1 MNTHQETPVLQSSTD
16 GSSAG
21 WGTDLRMLLV
31 LALPNVASTAAESL
45 MSFVDFAIVS
55 PLGPAAQA
63 AVSSASLVYFS
74 IFGFCLGMMVCVTT
88 VVSQSLGIGRPRDCS
103 AYGWQG
109 IWLSLTFGLLG
120 IVLWPVVPGFYAW
133 VGHEP
138 AVQAMESDYTQ
149 IRLLGLGFA
158 GAAVALGHFF
168 NGIHEP
174 RHNAYSVVGTTILNL
189 VLTYG
194 LVQGR
199 LGMPAMGVA
208 GAAVGSVVANLVR
221 VLWLLAVMC
230 SGSIAAR
237 YGARQTWPLQW
248 DKMRR
253 LAWVGWPAGVSF
265 MVDITAWAVL
275 MAMIIGQFGTH
286 HLAASA
292 TCWRF
297 TDLSFMPAIGI
308 GHAVC
313 TLVGRSIGEGRP
325 DLARR
330 RALLGTLL
338 NMGYMGTMALMFVLF
353 GRELMELFSDV
364 PDVITLG
371 AELLILAALFQLF
384 DAIGIT
390 YSNALRGAGDT
401 RWPAVV
407 GGLQVWILMVG
418 GAALTARLMPEWGA
432 RGPWIVATLFV
443 IVIGVTFA
451 LRWRLGPWER
461 LDVIGRG
468 TEPPVFE
475 VMPTDPLVPE
485 QTASPVEEG
494 CETGS
499 SARSRG

>member
-1 MNTHQETPVLQSSTD
+1 
-16 GSSAG
+16 
-21 WGTDLRMLLV
+21 MLLA

-55 PLGPAAQA
+55 SLGPEAQA
-63 AVSSASLVYFS
+63 AVSSAGLVYFS
-74 IFGFCLGMMVCVTT
+74 VFGFCLGMMVCVTT
-88 VVSQSLGIGRPRDCS
+88 VVSQSLGVGRLRDCS

-109 IWLSLTFGLLG
+109 VWLSMVCGLVG
-120 IVLWPVVPGFYAW
+120 IALWPVIPGFYAW
-133 VGHEP
+133 VGHD
-138 AVQAMESDYTQ
+138 AIVQHMESEYTQ
-149 IRLLGLGFA
+149 IRLLGLGVS

-174 RHNAYSVVGTTILNL
+174 RHNAYSVIGTTLLNAILS
-189 VLTYG
+189 YG
-194 LVQGR
+194 LVEGR

-208 GAAVGSVVANLVR
+208 GAALGSVIANLVR
-221 VLWLLAVMC
+221 ALWLLTVMC
-230 SGSIAAR
+230 NGRIAVKYEAR
-237 YGARQTWPLQW
+237 RAWPLQW

-253 LAWVGWPAGVSF
+253 LARVGWPAGISF

-275 MAMIIGQFGTH
+275 MAVIIGQFGTH

-330 RALLGTLL
+330 RTLLGALL
-338 NMGYMGTMALMFVLF
+338 NMGYMGSMALMFVLF
-353 GRELMELFSDV
+353 GRELMEIFSDV
-364 PDVITLG
+364 PEVITLG
-371 AELLILAALFQLF
+371 TELLVLAALFQLF
-384 DAIGIT
+384 DATCIT

-418 GAALTARLMPEWGA
+418 GAALTARLFPEWGA
-432 RGPWIVATLFV
+432 RGPWIVATFFV
-443 IVIGVTFA
+443 VVIGITFA

-461 LDVIGRG
+461 MDVIGRG
-468 TEPPVFE
+468 GEPSVFE
-475 VMPTDPLVPE
+475 AIPTDPLVPE
-485 QTASPVEEG
+485 DGEQDAAPAEEAP
-494 CETGS
+494 ETGS
-499 SARSRG
+499 STGLRG